1 MEYYCLY
8 EHFNENINAL
18 ILDKQLTSI
27 MVSAEIRNLPMYLY
41 SMQLKKIIETDVE
54 LFLKEKQIVFL
65 PKNNENI
72 FEKHVIKNFQI
83 ANESS
88 RKPNVIINQIER
100 ISNSISN
107 KKYIKKEVAVKGEIF
122 HYYVYGQKKDK
133 NDNPIIFTVFTAYLI
148 SHQIWDA
155 LFQHMPENCIFYVLD
170 TMLPTSD
177 IYLMIKLIYQMED
190 IKNTIALCWCSGFKS
205 LLKTINDIPDAFQ
218 KIISITGNYSDA
230 SNVLSFSDYEKS
242 LNTIASIFLD
252 NDAEV
257 VDSFFS
263 KMINKFFLRSDQR
276 DFWNIDQSIYKMV
289 TNPFT
294 CNKLLLPYM
303 KRTMEYKNINV
314 KEVINKMS
322 VPLLNII
329 AVNDIVSLF
338 DNNTILDDY
347 CGQAVHIAI
356 PFASHWCI
364 WTHAK
369 QVSQLIK
376 AFLKG
381 EA

>member
-54 LFLKEKQIVFL
+54 LFLKEKQIVLL

-177 IYLMIKLIYQMED
+177 IYLMIKLI
-190 IKNTIALCWCSGFKS
+190 T
-205 LLKTINDIPDAFQ
+205 LLF
-218 KIISITGNYSDA
+218 
-230 SNVLSFSDYEKS
+230 
-242 LNTIASIFLD
+242 
-252 NDAEV
+252 
-257 VDSFFS
+257 
-263 KMINKFFLRSDQR
+263 
-276 DFWNIDQSIYKMV
+276 
-289 TNPFT
+289 
-294 CNKLLLPYM
+294 
-303 KRTMEYKNINV
+303 
-314 KEVINKMS
+314 
-322 VPLLNII
+322 
-329 AVNDIVSLF
+329 
-338 DNNTILDDY
+338 
-347 CGQAVHIAI
+347 
-356 PFASHWCI
+356 
-364 WTHAK
+364 
-369 QVSQLIK
+369 
-376 AFLKG
+376 
-381 EA
+381 

>member
-1 MEYYCLY
+1 
-8 EHFNENINAL
+8 
-18 ILDKQLTSI
+18 
-27 MVSAEIRNLPMYLY
+27 
-41 SMQLKKIIETDVE
+41 
-54 LFLKEKQIVFL
+54 
-65 PKNNENI
+65 
-72 FEKHVIKNFQI
+72 
-83 ANESS
+83 
-88 RKPNVIINQIER
+88 
-100 ISNSISN
+100 
-107 KKYIKKEVAVKGEIF
+107 
-122 HYYVYGQKKDK
+122 
-133 NDNPIIFTVFTAYLI
+133 
-148 SHQIWDA
+148 
-155 LFQHMPENCIFYVLD
+155 
-170 TMLPTSD
+170 
-177 IYLMIKLIYQMED
+177 
-190 IKNTIALCWCSGFKS
+190 
-205 LLKTINDIPDAFQ
+205 
-218 KIISITGNYSDA
+218 
-230 SNVLSFSDYEKS
+230 
-242 LNTIASIFLD
+242 
-252 NDAEV
+252 
-257 VDSFFS
+257 
-263 KMINKFFLRSDQR
+263 MINKFFLRSDQR